1 MINICVLVNFNGIL
15 DDFII
20 LDIINSCKL
29 GMFLKIVKVFEFL
42 LEDDEERN

>member
-1 MINICVLVNFNGIL
+1 MVNFNGIL

-20 LDIINSCKL
+20 LDLINICKK

-42 LEDDEERN
+42 LNDDEERN